1 MQLGVFRIA
10 WGIFRISAIDL
21 GIPRRPGDR
30 QRCARIIVGNHTHTQ
45 SKLVA
50 SPGDAFSE
58 ALLGC
63 IVYAAELYS
72 GLWLY
77 SALINGRRY
86 LQCN

>member
-1 MQLGVFRIA
+1 MQQVALVFGNLQLGVFRIA

-21 GIPRRPGDR
+21 GIPRRPGVR

-63 IVYAAELYS
+63 IVYARS
-72 GLWLY
+72 SIRVFG
-77 SALINGRRY
+77 Y